1 MKFFIFILI
10 AFILMVWV
18 PVESAWRNFCF
29 NNYDLGIYAQAI
41 ELLSLDNPNPWLS
54 TRDVFLFND
63 HFDPVLFLLLPFKGL
78 TLPGV
83 LAIRFEMICLIA
95 AAASPAWL
103 WSRGMI
109 SLSLAV
115 MSSVT
120 ILWSPIVLD
129 AAFYPAHP
137 GTWSLA
143 PLAWM
148 LAFVFAKKYRWSFV
162 MFGLTLLCKEEY
174 PFVGMAVGLGL
185 IMMGERPYGFV
196 FMASALIW
204 AMLVFAVRPAL
215 LGPSSMYTDAV
226 SGFQGLDVLGSLDGA
241 LLLLRRLL
249 ELATPLTIVL
259 YGAKRW
265 PLRDMIVPGLI
276 VLTLL
281 GIRFAGG
288 YWGNH
293 RVAPL
298 GVGLAYLMIFAV
310 RSEAIKPS
318 KVIIWSLLTV
328 VLAFSSLEIGSRF
341 WRAKPFKKHC
351 PQNPERLSEI
361 QQTLDTLRYDSKGPT
376 LAQGNLIPHAV
387 DLSGISQVG
396 ATHGRNFSYLWIEK
410 GADRNT
416 WPLSKE
422 EFQALEDQWRGDPAV
437 TKLFDGRHVILMGRR
452 LPVD

>member
-10 AFILMVWV
+10 AFILSVWV
-18 PVESAWRNFCF
+18 PVESAWRHFCF

-41 ELLSLDNPNPWLS
+41 ELLSLGHLNPWLS

-63 HFDPVLFLLLPFKGL
+63 HFDPILFLLIPFKGL
-78 TLPGV
+78 TPSGL

-103 WSRGMI
+103 LSRGMI
-109 SLSLAV
+109 SQSLAV
-115 MSSVT
+115 MSSVM
-120 ILWSPIVLD
+120 ILWSPMVMD

-143 PLAWM
+143 PLSWM
-148 LAFVFAKKYRWSFV
+148 LAFILAKKYRWSFV

-185 IMMGERPYGFV
+185 IMMGEKPYGFV
-196 FMASALIW
+196 FTAAALVW
-204 AMLVFAVRPAL
+204 AVLVFAIRPAL
-215 LGPSSMYTDAV
+215 IGPSSMYTDAV
-226 SGFQGLDVLGSLDGA
+226 SGFQGWDVLGSRDGA

-249 ELATPLTIVL
+249 ELAIPLSVIL
-259 YGAKRW
+259 YGAKR
-265 PLRDMIVPGLI
+265 LTLMDMIVPGL
-276 VLTLL
+276 VLLTLL

-298 GVGLAYLMIFAV
+298 AVVLAYLMIFTI
-310 RSEAIKPS
+310 RSETIKPRN
-318 KVIIWSLLTV
+318 VIVWSVLTLT
-328 VLAFSSLEIGSRF
+328 LAFSSLEIGSRF
-341 WRAKPFKKHC
+341 WRAKSFKKHC

-361 QQTLDTLRYDSKGPT
+361 QQTLNLLRHDSKGPT

-422 EFQALEDQWRGDPAV
+422 EFQALEDQWSGDPTV
-437 TKLFDGRHVILMGRR
+437 TKLFDGSHVTLMGRR
-452 LPVD
+452 LPGD